1 MLSSLQDEHA
11 HDPIHEV
18 IHMFDVN
25 EDELLQEEEFEELWA
40 VFAGVSKFTG

>member
-1 MLSSLQDEHA
+1 MFSSLQDEHE
-11 HDPIHEV
+11 HDPIHEI

-40 VFAGVSKFTG
+40 VFAGVS